1 LSDFQRLSIEPV
13 VGELAEHRAHR
24 TDGAWGTDTVVWTEM
39 RGMIAPRISESDGF
53 AEQQDGAAPGV
64 GFCVED
70 EKAVDGA
77 RPPVGDLG
85 ADAFQREGVVFD
97 AAQRGAQ
104 VGYHLLRPDDPD
116 RAGGA
121 AGVAG

>member
-1 LSDFQRLSIEPV
+1 MRRVTGWDGGDPGAAQRQ
-13 VGELAEHRAHR
+13 AERAAR
-24 TDGAWGTDTVVWTEM
+24 RWATPGG
-39 RGMIAPRISESDGF
+39 SESDGF

-70 EKAVDGA
+70 EKAVDGTG
-77 RPPVGDLG
+77 PPIRHLSAG
-85 ADAFQREGVVFD
+85 AFQREAVVFN

-121 AGVAG
+121 AGIAG